1 MPLTEI
7 IRDTALVG
15 YVIGASLVILGIV
28 ALVGSIIASK
38 DDGYRPIGES
48 APSPSYVSPFAG
60 RRDGTRVSPETDGED
75 W

>member
-1 MPLTEI
+1 MSLTEI

-15 YVIGASLVILGIV
+15 YVIGASLVIVGIV

-48 APSPSYVSPFAG
+48 APSPSYVSPFANN
-60 RRDGTRVSPETDGED
+60 RDGTRVPPKIDGEER
-75 W
+75 